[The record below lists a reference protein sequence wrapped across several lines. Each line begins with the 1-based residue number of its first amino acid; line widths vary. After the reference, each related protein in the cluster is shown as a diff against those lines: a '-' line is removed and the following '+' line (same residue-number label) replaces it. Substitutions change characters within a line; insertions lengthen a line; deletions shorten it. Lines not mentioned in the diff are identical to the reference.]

1 MKYVLREVSVSMDAR
16 HRGILD
22 LPGKLVAVVG
32 QGAPTEAGWD
42 LLVLHELPRDPG
54 TATVADLAP
63 GSRGP
68 DSPVEPGGSTGARR
82 GGAHGPSRRLTG
94 GGSRGT
100 L

>member
-32 QGAPTEAGWD
+32 QGAPTEAGRD

-68 DSPVEPGGSTGARR
+68 DSPVEPGAAGARR